1 MGRGPRAQGPERSEK
16 KPWTRVTSSPAHA
29 GTPLVVTSRG
39 MARILVTDAIQLGA
53 TDDPDMTV
61 DYRAGIERSE
71 LLELVGEYDAVI
83 TRSRTKVDAELLDRA
98 RKLQVV
104 GRGGV
109 GVDNID
115 LEAASRRGVLVVNAP
130 EANNVSAAEL
140 AIALMLAAARGV
152 SRSDRLIREG
162 RWDRAFLGRELKGA
176 RLGIVGLGR
185 IGSLVAKRAQGLGM
199 SVAAFDP
206 YISPHR
212 AQELKV
218 ELHDDLGK
226 LLQRSDFLT
235 VHTPL
240 TEETEGL
247 IGTRELDQ
255 LPGGAIVVNA
265 ARGGIVQEAALL
277 AALESGKVFAAGLD
291 VFVLEPPT
299 TDNPLV
305 NRDDVVLT
313 AHLGANTVEAQG
325 RVGTE
330 ILERTILALKGDY
343 SRGVVNAP
351 ALSPQVMAEL
361 GEHLRLGEVLGS
373 VVAQLG
379 GGRVRELEIELAGDF
394 PLDPDPIAT
403 AVIKGLLEPVLDQ
416 PPTYVN
422 APSIARE
429 RDIRVSK
436 VRAARGRGYTTQ
448 VTATARGPGGESSVA
463 GTVLAGNPRIVAI
476 DGYPLEIRPEGT
488 MLVCTNYDRPGA
500 VGRVGT
506 VLGQAGV
513 NINSM
518 QLSRVSE
525 DGLAMFVLTLDSTP
539 DMQILAVLRSL
550 TDVIQTLRMVRL

>member
-1 MGRGPRAQGPERSEK
+1 
-16 KPWTRVTSSPAHA
+16 
-29 GTPLVVTSRG
+29 
-39 MARILVTDAIQLGA
+39 MARILVTDAIQLGEA
-53 TDDPDMTV
+53 RDPEMVV
-61 DYRAGIERSE
+61 DYRAGIERPE
-71 LLELVGEYDAVI
+71 LLEIVGGYEAVI
-83 TRSRTKVDAELLDRA
+83 TRSRTRVDAELLERA
-98 RKLQVV
+98 TKLQVV

-115 LEAASRRGVLVVNAP
+115 MEAASRRGVLVVNAP

-140 AIALMLAAARGV
+140 AMALMLAAARGV

-162 RWDRAFLGRELKGA
+162 KWDRAFLGRELKGA

-199 SVAAFDP
+199 SVGAFDP
-206 YISPHR
+206 YVSPHR
-212 AQELKV
+212 AEELKV
-218 ELHDDLGK
+218 DLHDDLVS
-226 LLQRSDFLT
+226 LLRRSDFLT

-240 TEETEGL
+240 TEETEGM
-247 IGTRELDQ
+247 IGSAELAL
-255 LPGGAIVVNA
+255 LPDGAVVVNA
-265 ARGGIVQEAALL
+265 ARGGIVKEDALL
-277 AALESGKVFAAGLD
+277 AALQSGKLFGAGLD

-299 TDNPLV
+299 PDNPLV

-330 ILERTILALKGDY
+330 ILERTIMALKGDY

-361 GEHLRLGEVLGS
+361 GDHLRLGEVLGS

-379 GGRVRELEIELAGDF
+379 GGRVRELEIELAGEF
-394 PLDPDPIAT
+394 PIDPDPVAT

-436 VRAARGRGYTTQ
+436 VRAARGRGYTTM
-448 VTATARGPGGESSVA
+448 VTATVKGPGGSASVA
-463 GTVLAGNPRIVAI
+463 GTVLADKPRIVAI

-506 VLGQAGV
+506 VLGEAGV

-539 DMQILAVLRSL
+539 DAAVLDVLRSHR
-550 TDVIQTLRMVRL
+550 DVIHTLRLVKP